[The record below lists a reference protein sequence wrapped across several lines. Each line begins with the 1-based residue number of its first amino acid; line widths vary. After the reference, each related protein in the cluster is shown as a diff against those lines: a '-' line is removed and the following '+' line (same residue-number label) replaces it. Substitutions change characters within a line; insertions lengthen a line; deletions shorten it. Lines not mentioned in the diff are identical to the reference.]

1 MKNAEL
7 LVSAPSSVQRTTL
20 IHPRQGKERIIPR
33 FHDSISTVYRRCH
46 GTADSNMVTAGPWP
60 RLATIPD
67 DFPALLSETN
77 WTMRLARIFLLCPL
91 IDWVSVLVRC
101 ALPYRAL
108 PTVDAWARPGTSCG
122 IACGSLV
129 SGSRSSRRGF
139 RGLSG
144 GGRTKNR
151 YELDCTLPRYTAPL
165 YGVQPG
171 IW

>member
-1 MKNAEL
+1 
-7 LVSAPSSVQRTTL
+7 
-20 IHPRQGKERIIPR
+20 
-33 FHDSISTVYRRCH
+33 
-46 GTADSNMVTAGPWP
+46 MVTAGPWP

-108 PTVDAWARPGTSCG
+108 PTVNAWALARAPLVESPADLSSAGVDHHAVDFGDCLVGAARRTGTSWSVLC
-122 IACGSLV
+122 IQ
-129 SGSRSSRRGF
+129 R
-139 RGLSG
+139 
-144 GGRTKNR
+144 
-151 YELDCTLPRYTAPL
+151 PL